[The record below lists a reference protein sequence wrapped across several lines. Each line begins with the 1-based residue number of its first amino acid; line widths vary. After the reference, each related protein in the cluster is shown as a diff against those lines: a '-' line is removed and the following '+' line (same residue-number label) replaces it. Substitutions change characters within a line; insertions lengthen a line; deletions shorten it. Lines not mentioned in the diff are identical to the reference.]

1 MDESPTPA
9 PEREKGHQPPQAL
22 HIHTYPS
29 GSHIIREG
37 DDPPCFFV
45 VLSGQVRLTRRTKLI
60 LHLKDQDIFGLEHLV
75 LKRPCLYTATAMS
88 ESRVAAYGPD
98 ALDHFI
104 RHNPR
109 MMQTILVSVLRQLER
124 LAYNS
129 AQESE
134 SFSLED
140 GGVFFYRDGEVIIQ
154 EGTVGTEFYRLVS
167 TQGGLRVSIK
177 GRQLALMSTPG
188 EFFGEIAGL
197 LHLPRQATVVSIG
210 DSVVERYDAQNLEA
224 IIKDYPEIALQITRT
239 LISRLIQVNVL
250 LTDEDY

>member
-1 MDESPTPA
+1 MDEPPPTA
-9 PEREKGHQPPQAL
+9 PEREQSHHPQAL
-22 HIHTYPS
+22 HIHNYPY
-29 GSHIIREG
+29 GGHIVREG
-37 DDPPCFFV
+37 DNPPCFFV
-45 VLSGQVRLTRRTKLI
+45 VLSGQIRLSRRTKVI
-60 LHLKDQDIFGLEHLV
+60 LHLKDQDIFGLEHLL

-88 ESRVAAYGPD
+88 EARVAAYGAD

-124 LAYNS
+124 LAYSS
-129 AQESE
+129 AQGSE
-134 SFSLED
+134 SISLED
-140 GGVFFYRDGEVIIQ
+140 VRVDFYRDGEVIIQ
-154 EGTVGTEFYRLVS
+154 EGSVGTEFYRLVS

-177 GRQLALMSTPG
+177 GRQVALMSTPG

-210 DSVVERYDAQNLEA
+210 DSVVEKYDTLNLEA
-224 IIKDYPEIALQITRT
+224 IILDHPEIALQVTRS
-239 LISRLIQVNVL
+239 LISRLIQVDVL